1 MASPFL
7 AIYTKSL
14 CRIYYA
20 EPIDEAAAS
29 SIMEHKVP
37 VSIEKSGTCV
47 GYSIA
52 TLRAAPEVEA
62 GQHPNKDRD
71 AASGSCFSR
80 PFAASDAS

>member
-29 SIMEHKVP
+29 ASMEHKVP

-47 GYSIA
+47 GI
-52 TLRAAPEVEA
+52 
-62 GQHPNKDRD
+62 
-71 AASGSCFSR
+71 